1 MALGR
6 CTALLGFVLAGMS
19 GLAAC
24 RTPIKYNTSITLCGT
39 LGEGSYWSDYRHERA
54 HWARYFKMHLN
65 NPIDIEQDVEQKT
78 VFAPKLYDV
87 VVVGVATQVHGI
99 GGQIQADFMK
109 GVKDVCLSGYLYPI
123 LAGRWT
129 QYVSEKVFFRVR
141 QVSAAPS
148 KPHSD

>member
-19 GLAAC
+19 GLAVC

-39 LGEGSYWSDYRHERA
+39 LGKGSYWSDYGHERA
-54 HWARYFKMHLN
+54 HWSSYFKMHLN
-65 NPIDIEQDVEQKT
+65 NPIDIEPDIKQKT
-78 VFAPKLYDV
+78 VLAPKLYDV
-87 VVVGVATQVHGI
+87 KVVGVGIQARDI

-129 QYVSEKVFFRVR
+129 QYVSEKVFFRVN
-141 QVSAAPS
+141 QVSTAPS
-148 KPHSD
+148 KSHSD